1 MNDVSL
7 PDSLPMGWFEAG
19 RIQVEISTTGRRC
32 APGEGVNVLLPRKQE
47 SPEID
52 SLVPAGL
59 EQAQENEVI
68 FQPPLA
74 GQGRGVVTKI
84 CESPDRVLGRIVV
97 PGHTIMFE
105 EREESLPILQQSRS
119 DRLRGF
125 GRKTLIRKTQE
136 ELGHWARMSSQ
147 MPSPQTMFVDGG
159 DDRP

>member
-68 FQPPLA
+68 FQPPSRV
-74 GQGRGVVTKI
+74 RGAV
-84 CESPDRVLGRIVV
+84 S
-97 PGHTIMFE
+97 
-105 EREESLPILQQSRS
+105 SRKYAN
-119 DRLRGF
+119 RLIAF
-125 GRKTLIRKTQE
+125 SAAL
-136 ELGHWARMSSQ
+136 L
-147 MPSPQTMFVDGG
+147 F
-159 DDRP
+159 